1 MKKVN
6 SIFIMV
12 IMLLSMSF
20 TAFAGDVPEGLLSG
34 NDTLQPTNGLTTP
47 FASLTSAKWQ
57 QFGNTKLFIKVR
69 AN

>member
-1 MKKVN
+1 MPFQNKMCCPV
-6 SIFIMV
+6 
-12 IMLLSMSF
+12 
-20 TAFAGDVPEGLLSG
+20 T
-34 NDTLQPTNGLTTP
+34 TLQPTNGLTTP

>member
-1 MKKVN
+1 MPKLTLRRRFNTKRT
-6 SIFIMV
+6 
-12 IMLLSMSF
+12 LKLK
-20 TAFAGDVPEGLLSG
+20 SG
-34 NDTLQPTNGLTTP
+34 NDTSQPTNGLTTP